1 MVGFGSRVAA
11 NEREFDVMTA
21 HDPSDWMW
29 NEALALIE
37 RATRMQRQFLKPG
50 TPSAPT
56 PNWEPPID
64 IFETDRAVH
73 IIAALPGVLPEDL
86 SVVIEGDAIIISGLR
101 RLPPVPSDAAI
112 HRLEMPFG
120 RFERHIRL
128 ANARLE
134 VTRSELANGCLS
146 LRLTKRP

>member
-1 MVGFGSRVAA
+1 
-11 NEREFDVMTA
+11 MTA

-29 NEALALIE
+29 NEACALIE

-50 TPSAPT
+50 LPSAPT

-73 IIAALPGVLPEDL
+73 IVAALPGVQAEDL
-86 SVVIEGDAIIISGLR
+86 TVAIEGDEIVISGLR
-101 RLPPVPSDAAI
+101 RLPPVPQDAVI
-112 HRLEMPFG
+112 HRLEIPYG

-134 VTRSELANGCLS
+134 LTRSELVSGCLT
-146 LRLTKRP
+146 LRLMKRP